1 MPRLQKRIATC
12 LVLYLILITALCLI
26 SVGGPTSSVN
36 QFAVTV
42 GLKGVVAA
50 PTIETG
56 RYGLSIISK
65 ESIRP
70 NIPALLVYAI
80 LGVLIASTLYSLQP
94 KVGGLS
100 SGDWVDVGRRM
111 TDSGYYEEAIDAYSI
126 AAQLNPRGAKAYAER
141 GVAYHKLGD
150 YERAVS
156 DYHTALRIK
165 PILTEYYQELGDY
178 FNSLKL
184 VAGHGSANTPVLQR
198 DQRDQAPSTDFLWC
212 PNCFLAMKVAKGS
225 RGVFNCPKCK
235 HEFFA

>member
-1 MPRLQKRIATC
+1 MPRLQKRIASC
-12 LVLYLILITALCLI
+12 LVLFLIIITVLCLI
-26 SVGGPTSSVN
+26 DFGGPASPVN
-36 QFAVTV
+36 QFALTL

-56 RYGLSIISK
+56 RYGLSIISR
-65 ESIRP
+65 ESIKP

-111 TDSGYYEEAIDAYSI
+111 TDSGYYDEAIDAYSI
-126 AAQLNPRGAKAYAER
+126 ATQLNPRGARAFAER
-141 GVAYHKLGD
+141 GVAFHKLGD
-150 YERAVS
+150 YERAVQ

-165 PILTEYYQELGDY
+165 PMLTEYYQELADY

-184 VAGHGSANTPVLQR
+184 VAGHGLSNTPPVLQR
-198 DQRDQAPSTDFLWC
+198 EQVPTTDFLWC

-225 RGVFNCPKCK
+225 RGCFSCPKCK